1 MIFGGRYMKLTLSE
15 IRDKEIISLKSGTK
29 LGFADY
35 IVFDTDNF
43 TVKSLVIF
51 GRARLFGLL
60 GRDDDIMINAEEI
73 SVIGTDTVLVKGE
86 RYISTKET
94 ADLKKSLCK

>member
-1 MIFGGRYMKLTLSE
+1 MKCTLSE
-15 IRDKEIISLKSGTK
+15 IRDKEIISIKSGTK
-29 LGFADY
+29 LGYADD
-35 IVFDTDNF
+35 IVFDTDSF

-51 GRARLFGLL
+51 GRVHFFGLL
-60 GRDDDIMINAEEI
+60 GRDDDILINAEDI
-73 SVIGTDTVLVKGE
+73 NIIGTDTVLVRGE